1 MTLQL
6 YRLTNTDIVTLQ
18 NEEADLREQIATLA
32 AIIGDE
38 RTMFNVMKRE
48 LRDIKKKFGNDRRSE
63 LQAETKTIE
72 IDTASLIV
80 EEETYV
86 SITRGG
92 YVKRTSPRSFNA
104 STIDEVGKR
113 DDDDLILVQQAKTT
127 QHLLIFTNQ
136 ANVIYRPIHELP
148 DIRWKDLGEHLSQ
161 TITNLSKDEEVLYA
175 EILDDFET
183 GTYLAA
189 TKLGQIKRFE
199 RKEFTPWRT
208 YKSKSVKYAKL
219 KDDSDFIVTVTP
231 IQLDDIMIIKL
242 GNTL

>member
-80 EEETYV
+80 EEEPYWHH
-86 SITRGG
+86 S
-92 YVKRTSPRSFNA
+92 
-104 STIDEVGKR
+104 
-113 DDDDLILVQQAKTT
+113 
-127 QHLLIFTNQ
+127 
-136 ANVIYRPIHELP
+136 
-148 DIRWKDLGEHLSQ
+148 RWLRQ
-161 TITNLSKDEEVLYA
+161 
-175 EILDDFET
+175 
-183 GTYLAA
+183 
-189 TKLGQIKRFE
+189 
-199 RKEFTPWRT
+199 T
-208 YKSKSVKYAKL
+208 YKPTFFQCFN
-219 KDDSDFIVTVTP
+219 D
-231 IQLDDIMIIKL
+231 
-242 GNTL
+242 